1 MTPEQSFPPTLT
13 DAEQAIL
20 RIVAGHMIPAS
31 EERGLPGAD
40 DPAILT
46 DILQSVGR
54 DAAALSEALR
64 AVGTLSEDR
73 LETLPNAAKIAV
85 LDQFRTHFP
94 KLAAIV
100 ETAVAFGY
108 YRDHRVMT
116 AIGMEPRAPF
126 PQGYPLEHGD
136 WSLLDPVRRRGKI
149 YRNPDEGGEKP

>member
-1 MTPEQSFPPTLT
+1 MTLEQSSPPMLS

-31 EERGLPGAD
+31 AERGLPGAD
-40 DPAILT
+40 DPAIMA
-46 DILQSVGR
+46 DILRSLGR
-54 DAAALSEALR
+54 DVTALSEALC
-64 AVGTLSEDR
+64 AVETLSEGR
-73 LETLPNAAKIAV
+73 FESLPNTAKIAA
-85 LDQFRTHFP
+85 LDRFRARCP
-94 KLAAIV
+94 ELAGVV

-126 PQGYPLEHGD
+126 PQGYPLEYGD

-149 YRNPDEGGEKP
+149 YRNPDEGGEGT